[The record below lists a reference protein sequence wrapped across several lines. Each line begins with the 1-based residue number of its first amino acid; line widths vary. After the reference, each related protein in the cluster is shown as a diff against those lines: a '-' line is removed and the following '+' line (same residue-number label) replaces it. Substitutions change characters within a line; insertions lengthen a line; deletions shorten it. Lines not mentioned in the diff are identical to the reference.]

1 MKYIALALFLIP
13 LSAANVFAAS
23 CDMKKSLSFF
33 PSTSICLFKK
43 DSLNFRNKKNVE
55 PPVVNLQR
63 SGNLWMYRSH
73 LNPMIVVTTDGR
85 RVVLS
90 NICEKDPLCDSLDT
104 HVSFSAVLKDEFLR
118 WQKASVFEGTEQ
130 EADSLVSHIIE
141 KMSKDFGEEDEMS
154 KDFGEEDGL
163 GEPRLM
169 STEYNIYCDDTDSAV
184 SVLGPFYVL
193 HWGKPTVLDSL
204 YLCDEY
210 TLGFSEIPVGS
221 RSLGVRKI
229 SKGSFAV
236 DGLKEVSAYKVFDL
250 NGILLEQGYMRDGL
264 LEVNHAP
271 AVLEI
276 LNTRFLL
283 K

>member
-23 CDMKKSLSFF
+23 CDMKKSVTFF

-73 LNPMIVVTTDGR
+73 LNPMIVVTTNGR

-141 KMSKDFGEEDEMS
+141 KMSKDFGN
-154 KDFGEEDGL
+154 
-163 GEPRLM
+163 
-169 STEYNIYCDDTDSAV
+169 EYNIDCDDTDSAV
-184 SVLGPFYVL
+184 SILGPFYVL

-210 TLGFSEIPVGS
+210 TLGISEIPVGG
-221 RSLGVRKI
+221 RSLGIRRI
-229 SKGSFAV
+229 SKGAFAV

-250 NGILLEQGYMRDGL
+250 NGILLEQGYTQDGL
-264 LEVNHAP
+264 LNVDYAP

-276 LNTRFLL
+276 SNKRFLL

>member
-73 LNPMIVVTTDGR
+73 LNPMIVVTTNGR

-104 HVSFSAVLKDEFLR
+104 HVSFLAVLKDEFLR

-169 STEYNIYCDDTDSAV
+169 STEYNIDCDDTDSAV
-184 SVLGPFYVL
+184 SILGPFYVL

-210 TLGFSEIPVGS
+210 TLKIPVASTDFHSLNIERVS
-221 RSLGVRKI
+221 RNTFSIGGIKD
-229 SKGSFAV
+229 FTP
-236 DGLKEVSAYKVFDL
+236 YKVFDL
-250 NGILLEQGYMRDGL
+250 NGVLLKQGYVRKGL
-264 LEVNHAP
+264 VGISTVPSILVISDLK
-271 AVLEI
+271 VL
-276 LNTRFLL
+276 LR
-283 K
+283 

>member
-1 MKYIALALFLIP
+1 MKYIALALFLIT

-23 CDMKKSLSFF
+23 CDMKKSVTFF

-73 LNPMIVVTTDGR
+73 LNPMIVVTTNGR

-141 KMSKDFGEEDEMS
+141 KMSKDFGN
-154 KDFGEEDGL
+154 
-163 GEPRLM
+163 
-169 STEYNIYCDDTDSAV
+169 EYNIDCDDTDSAV
-184 SVLGPFYVL
+184 SILGPFYVL

-210 TLGFSEIPVGS
+210 TLGISEIPVGG
-221 RSLGVRKI
+221 RSLGIRRI
-229 SKGSFAV
+229 SKGAIAV

-250 NGILLEQGYMRDGL
+250 NGILLEQGYTQDGL
-264 LEVNHAP
+264 LNVDYAP

-276 LNTRFLL
+276 SNKRFLL

>member
-1 MKYIALALFLIP
+1 MKYIVLALFLIP

-23 CDMKKSLSFF
+23 CDMKKSVTFF
-33 PSTSICLFKK
+33 PSRSICLFKK
-43 DSLNFRNKKNVE
+43 DSLNLRNKKNVE

-63 SGNLWMYRSH
+63 TGNLWMYRSH

-104 HVSFSAVLKDEFLR
+104 HIPFLEVLKDEFLR

-141 KMSKDFGEEDEMS
+141 KMSKDFGD
-154 KDFGEEDGL
+154 
-163 GEPRLM
+163 
-169 STEYNIYCDDTDSAV
+169 EYNIDCDDTDSAV
-184 SVLGPFYVL
+184 SILGPFYVL

-210 TLGFSEIPVGS
+210 TLGISEIPVGG
-221 RSLGVRKI
+221 RSLGIRRI
-229 SKGSFAV
+229 SKGAFAV

-250 NGILLEQGYMRDGL
+250 NGILLEQGYTQDGL
-264 LEVNHAP
+264 LNVDYAP

-276 LNTRFLL
+276 SNKRFLL

>member
-1 MKYIALALFLIP
+1 MKYIALALFLIT

-23 CDMKKSLSFF
+23 CDMKKSVTFF

-73 LNPMIVVTTDGR
+73 LNPMIVVTTNGR

-141 KMSKDFGEEDEMS
+141 KMSKDFGN
-154 KDFGEEDGL
+154 
-163 GEPRLM
+163 
-169 STEYNIYCDDTDSAV
+169 EYNIDCDDTDSAV
-184 SVLGPFYVL
+184 SILGPFYVL

-210 TLGFSEIPVGS
+210 TLGISEIPVGG
-221 RSLGVRKI
+221 RSLGIRRI
-229 SKGSFAV
+229 SKGAFAV

-250 NGILLEQGYMRDGL
+250 NGILLEQGYTQDGL

-276 LNTRFLL
+276 SNTRFLL

>member
-1 MKYIALALFLIP
+1 MEEKLKYIALALFLIP

-63 SGNLWMYRSH
+63 GGNLWMYRSH
-73 LNPMIVVTTDGR
+73 LNPVIVVTTNGR

-104 HVSFSAVLKDEFLR
+104 HIPFLEVLKDEFLR

-141 KMSKDFGEEDEMS
+141 KMSKDFGD
-154 KDFGEEDGL
+154 
-163 GEPRLM
+163 
-169 STEYNIYCDDTDSAV
+169 EYNIDCDDTDSAV
-184 SVLGPFYVL
+184 SILGPFYVL

-210 TLGFSEIPVGS
+210 TLKIPVASTGFHSLNIERVS
-221 RSLGVRKI
+221 RNTFSIGGIKD
-229 SKGSFAV
+229 SSP
-236 DGLKEVSAYKVFDL
+236 YNVFDL
-250 NGILLEQGYMRDGL
+250 NGVLLKQGYVRKGL
-264 LEVNHAP
+264 V
-271 AVLEI
+271 EI
-276 LNTRFLL
+276 STVPSILVISNLKVLL

>member
-1 MKYIALALFLIP
+1 MKYVALVIFLIP

-23 CDMKKSLSFF
+23 CDMKKSVTFF

-63 SGNLWMYRSH
+63 GGNLWMYRSH
-73 LNPMIVVTTDGR
+73 LNPVIVVTTNGR

-104 HVSFSAVLKDEFLR
+104 HIPFLEVLKDEFLR

-141 KMSKDFGEEDEMS
+141 KMSKDFGN
-154 KDFGEEDGL
+154 
-163 GEPRLM
+163 
-169 STEYNIYCDDTDSAV
+169 EYNIDCDDTDSAV
-184 SVLGPFYVL
+184 SILGPFYVL

-210 TLGFSEIPVGS
+210 TLKIPVASTGFHSLNIERVS
-221 RSLGVRKI
+221 RNTFSIGGIKD
-229 SKGSFAV
+229 SSP
-236 DGLKEVSAYKVFDL
+236 YNVFDL
-250 NGILLEQGYMRDGL
+250 NGVLLKQGYVRKGL
-264 LEVNHAP
+264 V
-271 AVLEI
+271 EI
-276 LNTRFLL
+276 STVPSILVISNLKVLL

>member
-73 LNPMIVVTTDGR
+73 LNPMIVVTTNGR

-104 HVSFSAVLKDEFLR
+104 HIPFLEVLKDEFLR

-141 KMSKDFGEEDEMS
+141 KMSKDFGD
-154 KDFGEEDGL
+154 
-163 GEPRLM
+163 
-169 STEYNIYCDDTDSAV
+169 EYNIDCDDTDSAV
-184 SVLGPFYVL
+184 SILGPFYVL

-210 TLGFSEIPVGS
+210 TLKIPVASTGFHSLNIERVS
-221 RSLGVRKI
+221 RNTFSIGGIKD
-229 SKGSFAV
+229 SSP
-236 DGLKEVSAYKVFDL
+236 YNVFDL
-250 NGILLEQGYMRDGL
+250 NGVLLKQGYVRKGL
-264 LEVNHAP
+264 V
-271 AVLEI
+271 EI
-276 LNTRFLL
+276 STVPSILVISNLKVLL

>member
-1 MKYIALALFLIP
+1 MKRVLLALLTIQFFVLP
-13 LSAANVFAAS
+13 TFAGN
-23 CDMKKSLSFF
+23 CVLEKSLSFF

-63 SGNLWMYRSH
+63 GGNLWMYRSH

-104 HVSFSAVLKDEFLR
+104 HIPFLEVLKDEFLR

-141 KMSKDFGEEDEMS
+141 KMSKGFGEEDEMS

-184 SVLGPFYVL
+184 SILGPFYVL

-210 TLGFSEIPVGS
+210 TLGISEIPVGG
-221 RSLGVRKI
+221 RSLGIRRI
-229 SKGSFAV
+229 SKGAFAV

-250 NGILLEQGYMRDGL
+250 NGILLEQGYTQDGL
-264 LEVNHAP
+264 LNVDYAP

-276 LNTRFLL
+276 SNKRFLL

>member
-1 MKYIALALFLIP
+1 MEEKLKYVALVIFLIP

-23 CDMKKSLSFF
+23 CDMKKSVTFF

-63 SGNLWMYRSH
+63 GGNLWMYRSH
-73 LNPMIVVTTDGR
+73 LNPVIVVTTNGR

-104 HVSFSAVLKDEFLR
+104 HIPFLEVLKDEFLR

-141 KMSKDFGEEDEMS
+141 KMSKDFGN
-154 KDFGEEDGL
+154 
-163 GEPRLM
+163 
-169 STEYNIYCDDTDSAV
+169 EYNIDCDDTDSAV
-184 SVLGPFYVL
+184 SILGPFYVL

-210 TLGFSEIPVGS
+210 TLKIPVASTGFHSLNIERVS
-221 RSLGVRKI
+221 RNTFSIGGIKD
-229 SKGSFAV
+229 SSP
-236 DGLKEVSAYKVFDL
+236 YNVFDL
-250 NGILLEQGYMRDGL
+250 NGVLLKQGYVRKGL
-264 LEVNHAP
+264 V
-271 AVLEI
+271 EI
-276 LNTRFLL
+276 STVPSILVISNLKVLL

>member
-1 MKYIALALFLIP
+1 MKCIALALFLIP

-23 CDMKKSLSFF
+23 CDMKKSVTFF
-33 PSTSICLFKK
+33 SSTSICLFKK

-63 SGNLWMYRSH
+63 GGNLWMYRSH
-73 LNPMIVVTTDGR
+73 LNPVIVVTTNGR

-104 HVSFSAVLKDEFLR
+104 HIPFLEVLKDEFLR

-141 KMSKDFGEEDEMS
+141 KMSKDFGD
-154 KDFGEEDGL
+154 
-163 GEPRLM
+163 
-169 STEYNIYCDDTDSAV
+169 EYNIDCDDTDSAV
-184 SVLGPFYVL
+184 SILGPFYVL

-210 TLGFSEIPVGS
+210 TLGISEIPVGG
-221 RSLGVRKI
+221 RSLGIRRI
-229 SKGSFAV
+229 SKGAFAV

-250 NGILLEQGYMRDGL
+250 NGILLEQGYTQDGL
-264 LEVNHAP
+264 LNVDYAP

-276 LNTRFLL
+276 SNKRFLL

>member
-23 CDMKKSLSFF
+23 CDMKKSVTFF

-63 SGNLWMYRSH
+63 GGNLWMYRSH

-104 HVSFSAVLKDEFLR
+104 HIPFLEVLKDEFLR

-141 KMSKDFGEEDEMS
+141 KMSKDFGD
-154 KDFGEEDGL
+154 
-163 GEPRLM
+163 
-169 STEYNIYCDDTDSAV
+169 EYNIYCDDTDSAV
-184 SVLGPFYVL
+184 SILGPFYVL

-210 TLGFSEIPVGS
+210 TLGISEIPVSG
-221 RSLGVRKI
+221 RSLGIRRI
-229 SKGSFAV
+229 SKGAFAV

-250 NGILLEQGYMRDGL
+250 NGILLEQGYTQDGL
-264 LEVNHAP
+264 LNVDYAP

-276 LNTRFLL
+276 SNKRFLL

>member
-23 CDMKKSLSFF
+23 CDMKKSVTFF
-33 PSTSICLFKK
+33 PSRSICLFKK
-43 DSLNFRNKKNVE
+43 DSLNLRNKKNIE

-73 LNPMIVVTTDGR
+73 LNPVIVVTTNGR

-90 NICEKDPLCDSLDT
+90 NICKKDPLCDSLDT
-104 HVSFSAVLKDEFLR
+104 HIPFLEVLKDEFLR

-141 KMSKDFGEEDEMS
+141 KMSKDFGD
-154 KDFGEEDGL
+154 
-163 GEPRLM
+163 
-169 STEYNIYCDDTDSAV
+169 EYNIDCDDTDSAV
-184 SVLGPFYVL
+184 SILGPFYVL

-210 TLGFSEIPVGS
+210 TLGISEIPVGG
-221 RSLGVRKI
+221 RSLGIRRI
-229 SKGSFAV
+229 SKGVFAV

-250 NGILLEQGYMRDGL
+250 NGILLEQGYTQDGL
-264 LEVNHAP
+264 LNVDYAP

-276 LNTRFLL
+276 SNKRFLL

>member
-23 CDMKKSLSFF
+23 CDMKKSVTFF
-33 PSTSICLFKK
+33 PSRSICLFKK
-43 DSLNFRNKKNVE
+43 DSLNLRNKKNVE

-63 SGNLWMYRSH
+63 TGNLWMYRSH

-104 HVSFSAVLKDEFLR
+104 HIPFLEVLKDEFLR

-141 KMSKDFGEEDEMS
+141 KMSKDFGD
-154 KDFGEEDGL
+154 
-163 GEPRLM
+163 
-169 STEYNIYCDDTDSAV
+169 EYNIDCDDTDSAV
-184 SVLGPFYVL
+184 SILGPFYVL

-210 TLGFSEIPVGS
+210 TLGIPVISVGG

-236 DGLKEVSAYKVFDL
+236 DGLKEVSAYKIFDL
-250 NGILLEQGYMRDGL
+250 NGILLEQGYTQDGL

-276 LNTRFLL
+276 SNTRFLL

>member
-23 CDMKKSLSFF
+23 CDMKKSVTFF

-73 LNPMIVVTTDGR
+73 LNPMIVVTTNGR

-104 HVSFSAVLKDEFLR
+104 HIPFLEVLKDEFLR

-141 KMSKDFGEEDEMS
+141 KMSKDFGD
-154 KDFGEEDGL
+154 
-163 GEPRLM
+163 
-169 STEYNIYCDDTDSAV
+169 EYNIDCDDTDSAV
-184 SVLGPFYVL
+184 SILGPFYVL

-210 TLGFSEIPVGS
+210 TLGIPVISVGG

-236 DGLKEVSAYKVFDL
+236 DGLKEVSAYKIFDL
-250 NGILLEQGYMRDGL
+250 NGILFEQGYTQDGL

-276 LNTRFLL
+276 SNTRFLL

>member
-1 MKYIALALFLIP
+1 MKYVALVIFLIQ
-13 LSAANVFAAS
+13 LSASSAFAAD

-43 DSLNFRNKKNVE
+43 DSLNLRNKKNVE

-63 SGNLWMYRSH
+63 GGNLWVYRSH
-73 LNPMIVVTTDGR
+73 LNPVIVVTTNGKR
-85 RVVLS
+85 IELS

-104 HVSFSAVLKDEFLR
+104 HVPFHTVLEDEFLR

-130 EADSLVSHIIE
+130 EADSLVSHIIV
-141 KMSKDFGEEDEMS
+141 KMSKAFGEED
-154 KDFGEEDGL
+154 DVD
-163 GEPRLM
+163 EPDLAYI
-169 STEYNIYCDDTDSAV
+169 EYNIYCDDADSAV
-184 SVLGPFYVL
+184 SVLGPFFGL
-193 HWGKPTVLDSL
+193 NWETPTVLDYL

-210 TLGFSEIPVGS
+210 TLGIPVISVGG

-250 NGILLEQGYMRDGL
+250 NGILLEQGYTQDGL
-264 LEVNHAP
+264 LNVDYAP

-276 LNTRFLL
+276 SNTRFLL

>member
-1 MKYIALALFLIP
+1 MEEKLKYVALVIFLIQ
-13 LSAANVFAAS
+13 LSASSAFAAD

-43 DSLNFRNKKNVE
+43 DSLNLRNKKNVE

-63 SGNLWMYRSH
+63 GGNLWVYRSH
-73 LNPMIVVTTDGR
+73 LNPVIVVTTNGKHIE
-85 RVVLS
+85 LS

-104 HVSFSAVLKDEFLR
+104 HVPFHEVLKDEFLR

-130 EADSLVSHIIE
+130 EADSLVSHIVE
-141 KMSKDFGEEDEMS
+141 KMSKGFGEED
-154 KDFGEEDGL
+154 DVDDV
-163 GEPRLM
+163 GEPNLV
-169 STEYNIYCDDTDSAV
+169 STVYNIYCDDTDSAV
-184 SVLGPFYVL
+184 SILGPFFVL
-193 HWGKPTVLDSL
+193 SWGKPTVLDSL

-210 TLGFSEIPVGS
+210 TLGISEIPVGG
-221 RSLGVRKI
+221 RLLGIRRI
-229 SKGSFAV
+229 SKGAFAV
-236 DGLKEVSAYKVFDL
+236 DGLKEVSAYKIFDL
-250 NGILLEQGYMRDGL
+250 NGILLEQGYTQDGL

-276 LNTRFLL
+276 SNTRFLL

>member
-1 MKYIALALFLIP
+1 MEEKLKYIALALFLIP

-73 LNPMIVVTTDGR
+73 LNPMIVVTTNGR

-104 HVSFSAVLKDEFLR
+104 HIPFLEVLKDEFLR

-141 KMSKDFGEEDEMS
+141 KMSKDFGD
-154 KDFGEEDGL
+154 
-163 GEPRLM
+163 
-169 STEYNIYCDDTDSAV
+169 EYNIDCDDTDSAV
-184 SVLGPFYVL
+184 SILGPFYVL

-210 TLGFSEIPVGS
+210 TLGIPVISVGG

-236 DGLKEVSAYKVFDL
+236 DGLKEVSAYKIFDL
-250 NGILLEQGYMRDGL
+250 NGILFEQGYTQDGL

-276 LNTRFLL
+276 SNTRFLL

>member
-63 SGNLWMYRSH
+63 GGNLWMYRSH

-104 HVSFSAVLKDEFLR
+104 HIPFLEVLKDEFLR

-141 KMSKDFGEEDEMS
+141 KMSKDFGD
-154 KDFGEEDGL
+154 
-163 GEPRLM
+163 
-169 STEYNIYCDDTDSAV
+169 EYNIDCDDTDSAV
-184 SVLGPFYVL
+184 SILGPFYVL

-210 TLGFSEIPVGS
+210 TLGISEIPVGG
-221 RSLGVRKI
+221 RSLGIRRI
-229 SKGSFAV
+229 SKGAFAV

-250 NGILLEQGYMRDGL
+250 NGILLEQGYTQDGL
-264 LEVNHAP
+264 LNVDNAP

-276 LNTRFLL
+276 SNKRFLL

>member
-73 LNPMIVVTTDGR
+73 LNPMIVVTTNGR

-90 NICEKDPLCDSLDT
+90 NICKKDPLCDSLDT
-104 HVSFSAVLKDEFLR
+104 HIPFLEVLKDEFLR

-141 KMSKDFGEEDEMS
+141 KMSKDFGD
-154 KDFGEEDGL
+154 
-163 GEPRLM
+163 
-169 STEYNIYCDDTDSAV
+169 EYNIDCDDTDSAV
-184 SVLGPFYVL
+184 SILGPFYVL

-210 TLGFSEIPVGS
+210 TLGISEIPVGG
-221 RSLGVRKI
+221 RSLGIRRI
-229 SKGSFAV
+229 SKGAFAV

-250 NGILLEQGYMRDGL
+250 NGILLEQGYTQDGL
-264 LEVNHAP
+264 LNVDYAP

-276 LNTRFLL
+276 SNKRFLL

>member
-23 CDMKKSLSFF
+23 CDMKKSVTFF
-33 PSTSICLFKK
+33 PSRSICLFKK
-43 DSLNFRNKKNVE
+43 DSLNLRNKKNVE

-63 SGNLWMYRSH
+63 TGNLWMYRSH

-104 HVSFSAVLKDEFLR
+104 HIPFLEVLKDEFLR

-141 KMSKDFGEEDEMS
+141 KMSKDFGD
-154 KDFGEEDGL
+154 
-163 GEPRLM
+163 
-169 STEYNIYCDDTDSAV
+169 EYNIYCDDTDSAV
-184 SVLGPFYVL
+184 SILGPFYVL

-210 TLGFSEIPVGS
+210 TLGISEIPVGG
-221 RSLGVRKI
+221 RSLGIRRI
-229 SKGSFAV
+229 SKGAFAV

-250 NGILLEQGYMRDGL
+250 NGILLEQGYTQDGL
-264 LEVNHAP
+264 LNVDYAP

-276 LNTRFLL
+276 SNKRFLL

>member
-1 MKYIALALFLIP
+1 MKRVLLALLTIQFFVLP
-13 LSAANVFAAS
+13 TFAGN
-23 CDMKKSLSFF
+23 CVLEKSLSFF

-63 SGNLWMYRSH
+63 GGNLWMYRSH

-104 HVSFSAVLKDEFLR
+104 HIPFLEVLKDEFLR

-141 KMSKDFGEEDEMS
+141 KMSKGFGEEDEMS

-184 SVLGPFYVL
+184 SILGPFYVL

-210 TLGFSEIPVGS
+210 TLGISEIPVSG
-221 RSLGVRKI
+221 RSLGIRRI
-229 SKGSFAV
+229 SKGAFAV

-250 NGILLEQGYMRDGL
+250 NGILLEQGYTQDGL

-276 LNTRFLL
+276 SNKRFLL

>member
-73 LNPMIVVTTDGR
+73 LNPVIVVTTNGR

-104 HVSFSAVLKDEFLR
+104 HIPFLEVLKDEFLR

-141 KMSKDFGEEDEMS
+141 KMSKDFGD
-154 KDFGEEDGL
+154 
-163 GEPRLM
+163 
-169 STEYNIYCDDTDSAV
+169 EYNIDCDDTDSAV
-184 SVLGPFYVL
+184 SILGPFYVL

-210 TLGFSEIPVGS
+210 TLKIPVASTGFHSLNIERVS
-221 RSLGVRKI
+221 RNTFSIGGIKD
-229 SKGSFAV
+229 SSP
-236 DGLKEVSAYKVFDL
+236 YNVFDL
-250 NGILLEQGYMRDGL
+250 NGVLLKQGYVRKGL
-264 LEVNHAP
+264 V
-271 AVLEI
+271 EI
-276 LNTRFLL
+276 STVPSILVISNLKVLL

>member
-1 MKYIALALFLIP
+1 MKYIALAIFLIQ

-130 EADSLVSHIIE
+130 EADSLVSHIIV
-141 KMSKDFGEEDEMS
+141 KMSKAFGEED
-154 KDFGEEDGL
+154 DVD
-163 GEPRLM
+163 EPDLAYI
-169 STEYNIYCDDTDSAV
+169 EYNIYCDDTDSAE
-184 SVLGPFYVL
+184 SILGPFFGL
-193 HWGKPTVLDSL
+193 NWETPTVLDSL

-210 TLGFSEIPVGS
+210 TLKIPVASTGFHSLNIERVS
-221 RSLGVRKI
+221 RNTFSIGGIKD
-229 SKGSFAV
+229 FTP
-236 DGLKEVSAYKVFDL
+236 YKVFDL
-250 NGILLEQGYMRDGL
+250 NGVLLKQGYVQKGL
-264 LEVNHAP
+264 VEISTFPSILMISDQK
-271 AVLEI
+271 VL
-276 LNTRFLL
+276 LR
-283 K
+283 

>member
-73 LNPMIVVTTDGR
+73 LNPMIVVTTNGR

-104 HVSFSAVLKDEFLR
+104 HIPFLEVLKDEFLR

-141 KMSKDFGEEDEMS
+141 KMSKDFGD
-154 KDFGEEDGL
+154 
-163 GEPRLM
+163 
-169 STEYNIYCDDTDSAV
+169 EYNIYCDDTDSAV
-184 SVLGPFYVL
+184 SILGPFYVL

-210 TLGFSEIPVGS
+210 TLGISEIPVGG
-221 RSLGVRKI
+221 RSLGIRRI
-229 SKGSFAV
+229 SKGAFAV

-250 NGILLEQGYMRDGL
+250 NGILLEQGYTQDGL
-264 LEVNHAP
+264 LNVDYAP

-276 LNTRFLL
+276 SNKRFLL

>member
-1 MKYIALALFLIP
+1 MEEKLKYVALALFLIQ
-13 LSAANVFAAS
+13 LSASSAFAAD

-73 LNPMIVVTTDGR
+73 LNPVIVVTTNGKR
-85 RVVLS
+85 IELS

-130 EADSLVSHIIE
+130 EADSLVSHIIV
-141 KMSKDFGEEDEMS
+141 KMSKAFGEED
-154 KDFGEEDGL
+154 DVD
-163 GEPRLM
+163 EPDLAYI
-169 STEYNIYCDDTDSAV
+169 EYNIYCDDTDSAV
-184 SVLGPFYVL
+184 SILGPFFGL
-193 HWGKPTVLDSL
+193 NWETPTVLDYL

-210 TLGFSEIPVGS
+210 TLKIPVASTDFHSLNIERVS
-221 RSLGVRKI
+221 RNTFSIGGIKD
-229 SKGSFAV
+229 FTP
-236 DGLKEVSAYKVFDL
+236 YKVFDL
-250 NGILLEQGYMRDGL
+250 NGVLLKQGYVRKGL
-264 LEVNHAP
+264 VGISTVPSILVISDLK
-271 AVLEI
+271 VL
-276 LNTRFLL
+276 LR
-283 K
+283 

>member
-23 CDMKKSLSFF
+23 CDMKKSVTFF
-33 PSTSICLFKK
+33 PSRSICLFKK
-43 DSLNFRNKKNVE
+43 DTLNLKNKKNIE

-63 SGNLWMYRSH
+63 TGNLWMYRSH

-104 HVSFSAVLKDEFLR
+104 HIPFLEVLKDEFLR

-141 KMSKDFGEEDEMS
+141 KMSKDFGD
-154 KDFGEEDGL
+154 
-163 GEPRLM
+163 
-169 STEYNIYCDDTDSAV
+169 EYNIDCDDTYSAV
-184 SVLGPFYVL
+184 SILGPFYVL

-210 TLGFSEIPVGS
+210 TLGISEIPVGG
-221 RSLGVRKI
+221 RSLGIRRI
-229 SKGSFAV
+229 SKGAFAV

-250 NGILLEQGYMRDGL
+250 NGILLEQGYTQDGL
-264 LEVNHAP
+264 LNVDYAP

-276 LNTRFLL
+276 SNKRFLL

>member
-73 LNPMIVVTTDGR
+73 LNPMIVVTTNGR

-104 HVSFSAVLKDEFLR
+104 HVSFLAVLKDEFLR

-141 KMSKDFGEEDEMS
+141 KMSKDFGD
-154 KDFGEEDGL
+154 
-163 GEPRLM
+163 
-169 STEYNIYCDDTDSAV
+169 EYNIDCDDTDSAV
-184 SVLGPFYVL
+184 SILGPFYVL

-210 TLGFSEIPVGS
+210 TLGISEIPVGG
-221 RSLGVRKI
+221 RSLGIRRI
-229 SKGSFAV
+229 SKGAFAV

-250 NGILLEQGYMRDGL
+250 NGILLEQGYTQDGL
-264 LEVNHAP
+264 LNVDYAP

-276 LNTRFLL
+276 SNKRFLL

>member
-118 WQKASVFEGTEQ
+118 WQKASVFEG
-130 EADSLVSHIIE
+130 
-141 KMSKDFGEEDEMS
+141 
-154 KDFGEEDGL
+154 DGT
-163 GEPRLM
+163 G
-169 STEYNIYCDDTDSAV
+169 
-184 SVLGPFYVL
+184 G
-193 HWGKPTVLDSL
+193 
-204 YLCDEY
+204 
-210 TLGFSEIPVGS
+210 
-221 RSLGVRKI
+221 
-229 SKGSFAV
+229 
-236 DGLKEVSAYKVFDL
+236 
-250 NGILLEQGYMRDGL
+250 
-264 LEVNHAP
+264 
-271 AVLEI
+271 
-276 LNTRFLL
+276 
-283 K
+283 

>member
-23 CDMKKSLSFF
+23 CDMKKSVTFF
-33 PSTSICLFKK
+33 SSTSICLFKK

-63 SGNLWMYRSH
+63 GGNLWMYRSH
-73 LNPMIVVTTDGR
+73 LNPVIVVTTNGR

-104 HVSFSAVLKDEFLR
+104 HIPFLEVLKDEFLR

-141 KMSKDFGEEDEMS
+141 KMSKDFGD
-154 KDFGEEDGL
+154 
-163 GEPRLM
+163 
-169 STEYNIYCDDTDSAV
+169 EYNIDCDDTDSAV
-184 SVLGPFYVL
+184 SILGPFYVL

-210 TLGFSEIPVGS
+210 TLGISEIPVGG
-221 RSLGVRKI
+221 RSLGIRRI
-229 SKGSFAV
+229 SKGAFAV

-250 NGILLEQGYMRDGL
+250 NGILLEQGYTQDGL
-264 LEVNHAP
+264 LNVDYAP

-276 LNTRFLL
+276 SNKRFLL

>member
-1 MKYIALALFLIP
+1 M
-13 LSAANVFAAS
+13 
-23 CDMKKSLSFF
+23 
-33 PSTSICLFKK
+33 
-43 DSLNFRNKKNVE
+43 NFRNKKNVE

-73 LNPMIVVTTDGR
+73 LNPMIVVTTNGR

-104 HVSFSAVLKDEFLR
+104 HIPFLEVLKDEFLR

-141 KMSKDFGEEDEMS
+141 KMSKDFGD
-154 KDFGEEDGL
+154 
-163 GEPRLM
+163 
-169 STEYNIYCDDTDSAV
+169 EYNIDCDDTDSAV
-184 SVLGPFYVL
+184 SILGPFYVL

-210 TLGFSEIPVGS
+210 TLGIPVISVGG

-236 DGLKEVSAYKVFDL
+236 DGLKEVSAYKIFDL
-250 NGILLEQGYMRDGL
+250 NGILFEQGYTQDGL

-276 LNTRFLL
+276 SNTRFLL

>member
-1 MKYIALALFLIP
+1 MFEKMLFCIKMKNVVPVVIVILLLAS
-13 LSAANVFAAS
+13 SAFAAD
-23 CDMKKSLSFF
+23 CDMKNSLSFF

-43 DSLNFRNKKNVE
+43 DSLNLRNKKNVE

-73 LNPMIVVTTDGR
+73 LNPEIVVTTNGE

-104 HVSFSAVLKDEFLR
+104 HVPFHEVLKDEFLR

-130 EADSLVSHIIE
+130 EADSLVSHIIV
-141 KMSKDFGEEDEMS
+141 KMSKAFGEED
-154 KDFGEEDGL
+154 DIEEPNL
-163 GEPRLM
+163 AYI
-169 STEYNIYCDDTDSAV
+169 EYNIYCDDMDSAV
-184 SVLGPFYVL
+184 SILGPFYVL

-210 TLGFSEIPVGS
+210 TLRTPTVSTNHRTLDIKRITKNVFSIGGIRDLTP
-221 RSLGVRKI
+221 
-229 SKGSFAV
+229 
-236 DGLKEVSAYKVFDL
+236 YKLFDL
-250 NGILLEQGYMRDGL
+250 NGVLIKQDYTQKGIVEINTIPGILMILDMKILL
-264 LEVNHAP
+264 
-271 AVLEI
+271 
-276 LNTRFLL
+276 

>member
-1 MKYIALALFLIP
+1 M
-13 LSAANVFAAS
+13 
-23 CDMKKSLSFF
+23 
-33 PSTSICLFKK
+33 
-43 DSLNFRNKKNVE
+43 
-55 PPVVNLQR
+55 
-63 SGNLWMYRSH
+63 
-73 LNPMIVVTTDGR
+73 
-85 RVVLS
+85 
-90 NICEKDPLCDSLDT
+90 
-104 HVSFSAVLKDEFLR
+104 
-118 WQKASVFEGTEQ
+118 
-130 EADSLVSHIIE
+130 VSHIIE

-210 TLGFSEIPVGS
+210 TLGIPVISVGG

-250 NGILLEQGYMRDGL
+250 NGILLEQGYTQDGL
-264 LEVNHAP
+264 LNVDYAP

-276 LNTRFLL
+276 SNKRFLL

>member
-1 MKYIALALFLIP
+1 LKYIALALFLIP

-73 LNPMIVVTTDGR
+73 LNPMIVVTTNGR

-104 HVSFSAVLKDEFLR
+104 HIPFLEVLKDEFLR

-141 KMSKDFGEEDEMS
+141 KMSKDFGD
-154 KDFGEEDGL
+154 
-163 GEPRLM
+163 
-169 STEYNIYCDDTDSAV
+169 EYNIDCDDTDSAV
-184 SVLGPFYVL
+184 SILGPFYVL

-210 TLGFSEIPVGS
+210 TLKIPVASTGFHSLNIERVS
-221 RSLGVRKI
+221 RNTFSIGGIKD
-229 SKGSFAV
+229 SSP
-236 DGLKEVSAYKVFDL
+236 YNVFDL
-250 NGILLEQGYMRDGL
+250 NGVLLKQGYVRKGL
-264 LEVNHAP
+264 V
-271 AVLEI
+271 EI
-276 LNTRFLL
+276 STVPSILVISNLKVLL

>member
-23 CDMKKSLSFF
+23 CDMKKSVTFF
-33 PSTSICLFKK
+33 PSRSICLFKK
-43 DSLNFRNKKNVE
+43 DSLNLRNKKNIE

-73 LNPMIVVTTDGR
+73 LNPVIVVTTNGR

-90 NICEKDPLCDSLDT
+90 NICKKDPLCDSLDT
-104 HVSFSAVLKDEFLR
+104 HIPFLEVLKDEFLR

-141 KMSKDFGEEDEMS
+141 KMSKDFGD
-154 KDFGEEDGL
+154 
-163 GEPRLM
+163 
-169 STEYNIYCDDTDSAV
+169 EYNIDCDDTDSAV
-184 SVLGPFYVL
+184 SILGPFYVL

-210 TLGFSEIPVGS
+210 TLKIPVASTGFHSLNIERVS
-221 RSLGVRKI
+221 RNTFSIGGIKD
-229 SKGSFAV
+229 SSP
-236 DGLKEVSAYKVFDL
+236 YNVFDL
-250 NGILLEQGYMRDGL
+250 NGVLLKQGYVRKGL
-264 LEVNHAP
+264 VEISTVPSILVISDQK
-271 AVLEI
+271 VL
-276 LNTRFLL
+276 LR
-283 K
+283 

>member
-1 MKYIALALFLIP
+1 MEEKLKYIALALFLIP

-73 LNPMIVVTTDGR
+73 LNPMIVVTTNGR

-104 HVSFSAVLKDEFLR
+104 HIPFLEVLKDEFLR

-141 KMSKDFGEEDEMS
+141 KMSKDFGD
-154 KDFGEEDGL
+154 
-163 GEPRLM
+163 
-169 STEYNIYCDDTDSAV
+169 EYNIDCDDTDSAV
-184 SVLGPFYVL
+184 SILGPFYVL

-210 TLGFSEIPVGS
+210 TLKIPVASTGFHSLNIERVS
-221 RSLGVRKI
+221 RNTFSIGGIKD
-229 SKGSFAV
+229 SSP
-236 DGLKEVSAYKVFDL
+236 YNVFDL
-250 NGILLEQGYMRDGL
+250 NGVLLKQGYVRKGL
-264 LEVNHAP
+264 V
-271 AVLEI
+271 EI
-276 LNTRFLL
+276 STVPSILVISNLKVLL

>member
-1 MKYIALALFLIP
+1 
-13 LSAANVFAAS
+13 
-23 CDMKKSLSFF
+23 MKKSVTFF

-73 LNPMIVVTTDGR
+73 LNPVIVVTTNGR

-104 HVSFSAVLKDEFLR
+104 HIPFLEVLKDEFLR

-141 KMSKDFGEEDEMS
+141 KMSKDFGD
-154 KDFGEEDGL
+154 
-163 GEPRLM
+163 
-169 STEYNIYCDDTDSAV
+169 EYNIDCDDTDSAV
-184 SVLGPFYVL
+184 SILGPFYVL

-210 TLGFSEIPVGS
+210 TLGIPVISVGG

-236 DGLKEVSAYKVFDL
+236 DGLKEVSAYKIFDL
-250 NGILLEQGYMRDGL
+250 NGILFEQGYTQDGL

-276 LNTRFLL
+276 SNTRFLL